1 MPPIRIVAT
10 SFASRRFSAVGLLAT
25 AAVLA
30 GACSPS
36 PWPSPPDTARR
47 PVVDTLHGVAI
58 TDEYRW
64 LEDQQG
70 SETRAWI
77 AAQNAYAERIVG
89 DTLLRGALEERLTEL
104 MDVPGA
110 VFPQKSGDYEYFS
123 LRRPGREVAAIY
135 RRPAPDEPVAGRQN
149 PSGDEPLDINA
160 EYEAVIDPLEIH
172 PDGTT
177 SVGIRDFS
185 PDGSLM
191 LYAVRDGGQDEVSIR
206 VRDLT
211 TGEDLPDRLPNA
223 LYGSVSFSEDGAG
236 LHYVHRSRQVGPR
249 LRYHALGTSVEE
261 DLELFG
267 GGVGSDGEPIA
278 GIGPDGVAPTSFL
291 GFTRAGDD
299 RFVYTVQHG
308 WARTDV
314 YVHDLAAGTPPSPL
328 VVGEPARF
336 NARWVDGEVFLLT
349 NLDAPNNRVVAV
361 DPDAPDRADW
371 RQVLPETDDVL
382 SRYQIIDESIFA
394 TYVRNVSS
402 RIVRYD
408 MGGTPQGELPV
419 PDHHAATLRSWR
431 VGTALLSLTS
441 LTAPSR
447 ILKLDLE
454 TLETE
459 DWLPSQ
465 TPFEGEQYHVEQVWY
480 TSKDG
485 TQAPMYVA
493 HRRDLDPAGD
503 APTLLYGYGGFNVSL
518 LPRFDAR
525 AAVWME
531 RGGVYAVATLRGG
544 GEFGENWH
552 RAGMLENKQNVF
564 DDFIAAAEWLVDN
577 GYTNPSRLAIRGVSN
592 GGLLVA
598 SAMTQRPEL
607 FRAVFCGFP
616 DLDMVRFHQF
626 TETNNLPALLEYGN
640 AAVEDEF
647 HVLRAF
653 SPYQN
658 VRDGEAYP
666 AVMLTQG
673 DLDTRVPPLQ
683 ARKMAARLQAA
694 TASGLPV
701 ILDYDPRAGHAG
713 GRTFSRNVRNA
724 AMELAF
730 LLGQLGVEEETVTV
744 PQ

>member
-1 MPPIRIVAT
+1 MPPIRIVVA

-47 PVVDTLHGVAI
+47 PVVDTVHGVAI

-64 LEDQQG
+64 LEDQRG

-135 RRPAPDEPVAGRQN
+135 RRPAPDEPVAGRQD

-160 EYEAVIDPLEIH
+160 EYEVVIDPLEIH

-211 TGEDLPDRLPNA
+211 TGEDLRDRLPNA

-267 GGVGSDGEPIA
+267 GGVGSDREPIA

-402 RIVRYD
+402 KIVRYD
-408 MGGTPQGELPV
+408 MGGTLSDELPV
-419 PDHHAATLRSWR
+419 PAHHTATLRSWR
-431 VGTALLSLTS
+431 EGTALLGLTS

-493 HRRDLDPAGD
+493 HRRDMDPAGD

-544 GEFGENWH
+544 GEFGESWH

-564 DDFIAAAEWLVDN
+564 DDFIAAAEWLVDD

-694 TASGLPV
+694 TSSDLPV

-730 LLGQLGVEEETVTV
+730 LLEQLGVEEV
-744 PQ
+744 PPAPA

>member
-1 MPPIRIVAT
+1 MPPIRIVVA

-36 PWPSPPDTARR
+36 PWPPPPDTARR

-64 LEDQQG
+64 LEDQRG

-135 RRPAPDEPVAGRQN
+135 RRPAPDEPVEGRQD
-149 PSGDEPLDINA
+149 PSGDGPLDINA
-160 EYEAVIDPLEIH
+160 EYEVVIDPLDLH

-419 PDHHAATLRSWR
+419 PAHHAATLRSWR
-431 VGTALLSLTS
+431 EGTALLSLTS

-485 TQAPMYVA
+485 TQAPMYLA
-493 HRRDLDPAGD
+493 HRQDLDPAGS

-531 RGGVYAVATLRGG
+531 KGGVYAVATLRGG
-544 GEFGENWH
+544 GEFGETWH

-647 HVLRAF
+647 HVLRTF

-730 LLGQLGVEEETVTV
+730 LLGQLGVEEVRRA
-744 PQ
+744 PA